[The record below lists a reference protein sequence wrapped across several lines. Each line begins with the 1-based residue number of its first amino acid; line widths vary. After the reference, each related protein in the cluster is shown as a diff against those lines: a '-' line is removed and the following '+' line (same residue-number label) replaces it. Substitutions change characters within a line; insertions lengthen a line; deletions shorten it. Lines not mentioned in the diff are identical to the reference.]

1 MPAAPP
7 RSVILP
13 LVSERPLTRP
23 FAGQAVAGFQAL
35 GRFSDFGS
43 GGRVD
48 AFVGRH
54 LREWTQ
60 AANYVMEDLR
70 PYEAG
75 QIASYGPY
83 GGEIRRRSKQRIVPE
98 RLVKSHLPG
107 RRPKPRSTEQILV
120 IVSGMAGQRIG
131 S

>member
-1 MPAAPP
+1 MRPIPDPPNSAIRRPAGAVPAAAP

-60 AANYVMEDLR
+60 AANSVMEDLR

-75 QIASYGPY
+75 QMASPTVRTAGK
-83 GGEIRRRSKQRIVPE
+83 SVAVPN
-98 RLVKSHLPG
+98 
-107 RRPKPRSTEQILV
+107 
-120 IVSGMAGQRIG
+120 SG
-131 S
+131 